1 MGSGSGGVL
10 GAYDWVRPWLFR
22 LGGGD
27 AETAH
32 EWVLRRLAQV
42 SRHPAA
48 LRALARITAV
58 PSAPVEV
65 FGLRFPNPVGLAAG
79 MDKDGLALPAWP
91 ALGFGFVE
99 VGTVTRHAQPGNER
113 PRMFRLRASRAVIN
127 RMGFNNAGAAALA
140 RRLAALPPLPVP
152 LGISLGKSRVTP
164 VERAV
169 EDYLASFAQLA
180 PYADYVA
187 VNVSSP
193 NTPGLRRLQDRGH
206 LSELLGALRAE
217 ARSVPG
223 RARSVR
229 AVSGESVSGE
239 PVSIGSVPVRSGAGR
254 PGPGSARSAGSSTA
268 VEAERTTP
276 ILVKIAPDLTDHAI
290 GELLEVCAE
299 HAVAGVIAT
308 NTTVARPGLAPADVA
323 LGQQAGGLSGAPL
336 APRAREV
343 VAFVHRETGGRLP
356 IIGVG
361 GILDAADAVRL
372 VDAGASLVQLYTGF
386 VYRGPRLIRD
396 VVTALADHPRL
407 AAARDTDLAAGSA
420 GGRHA

>member
-1 MGSGSGGVL
+1 M
-10 GAYDWVRPWLFR
+10 A
-22 LGGGD
+22 
-27 AETAH
+27 
-32 EWVLRRLAQV
+32 

-48 LRALARITAV
+48 LRALAAVAAV
-58 PSAPVEV
+58 PPAPVEV

-99 VGTVTRHAQPGNER
+99 VGTVTRHGQPGNDR
-113 PRMFRLRASRAVIN
+113 PRMFRLRSSEAVIN

-140 RRLAALPPLPVP
+140 RRLADHPPLTVP

-164 VERAV
+164 LERAV
-169 EDYLASFAQLA
+169 EDYLVSFVELH
-180 PYADYVA
+180 PYGDYFA

-193 NTPGLRRLQDRGH
+193 NTPGLRTLQDRGH

-217 ARSVPG
+217 S
-223 RARSVR
+223 
-229 AVSGESVSGE
+229 
-239 PVSIGSVPVRSGAGR
+239 
-254 PGPGSARSAGSSTA
+254 RSAT
-268 VEAERTTP
+268 VRTGGDGPAGAKP

-290 GELLEVCAE
+290 AELLGVCE
-299 HAVAGVIAT
+299 QHAVAGVIAT
-308 NTTVARPGLAPADVA
+308 NTTLSRHGLAPADVV
-323 LGQQAGGLSGAPL
+323 LGAQSGGLSGAPL
-336 APRAREV
+336 AARTREV

-361 GILDAADAVRL
+361 GILDAGDAVRL

-396 VVTALADHPRL
+396 IVSALSPDRSASRSPRRESDL
-407 AAARDTDLAAGSA
+407 SLSTPGPSETGRSVRTPGPSETDRSEKEET
-420 GGRHA
+420 